1 MTAAMENGSVGGGC
15 TKHKRN
21 CAKIVVTKEQDTH
34 AHSPTH
40 LHTHTHTHIQTC
52 REQEQLQDIIN
63 VFYPE
68 RKN

>member
-40 LHTHTHTHIQTC
+40 LHTHTHIHRLAANRNNC
-52 REQEQLQDIIN
+52 RIS
-63 VFYPE
+63 
-68 RKN
+68 